1 MSKLETNTIDN
12 ISGSSTLNIGDT
24 NATTLNF
31 DTGITSV
38 TNIPSDLKMTPAF
51 EAYNSGSQS
60 LSDASTTKLEF
71 DTEVFDSNG
80 TFSSNRFTPGVA
92 GKYFIHSKSHFGTGS
107 DTTLIRCYYYIY
119 KNGSSYAMTNF
130 DTRAGGNFRVIPN
143 HISAIMDLNATDYV
157 EIYAFVDVSSGSITA
172 PNSGEKQLFG
182 GYRIIGA

>member
-1 MSKLETNTIDN
+1 MASIIKANQLQDFGGNSILTSDGAGVVTP
-12 ISGSSTLNIGDT
+12 
-24 NATTLNF
+24 NAT
-31 DTGITSV
+31 GI
-38 TNIPSDLKMTPAF
+38 KMTPAF
-51 EAYNSGSQS
+51 EAYNSGNQS

-130 DTRAGGNFRVIPN
+130 DTRSGGNFRVLPN
-143 HISAIMDLNATDYV
+143 HISAIMDLNTTDYV
-157 EIYAFVDVSSGSITA
+157 EIYAYVDVSSGSITG
-172 PNSGEKQLFG
+172 PGSSEKQLFG
-182 GYRIIGA
+182 GYRILGA

>member
-1 MSKLETNTIDN
+1 MASIIKANQLQDFGGNSILTSDGAGVVTPNA
-12 ISGSSTLNIGDT
+12 SGIKN
-24 NATTLNF
+24 
-31 DTGITSV
+31 V
-38 TNIPSDLKMTPAF
+38 PAF
-51 EAYNSGSQS
+51 EAYNSGNQS
-60 LSDASTTKLEF
+60 LSDASATKLEF

-130 DTRAGGNFRVIPN
+130 DTRSGGNFRVLPN

-157 EIYAFVDVSSGSITA
+157 EIYAYVDVSSGSITG

-182 GYRIIGA
+182 AYRIIGA